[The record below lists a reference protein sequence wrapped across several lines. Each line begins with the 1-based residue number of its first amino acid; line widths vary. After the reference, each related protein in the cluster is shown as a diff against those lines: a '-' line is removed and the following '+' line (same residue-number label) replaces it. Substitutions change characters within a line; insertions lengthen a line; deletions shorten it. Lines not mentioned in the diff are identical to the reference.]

1 MPGQNKKIDRKGTQ
15 ATGKQIFSNETKW
28 PELCFGSR
36 EDQKEINSKGK
47 SRAGCKGEGRHRVSL
62 QCQQSLIY
70 RSGVTQTIQPM
81 QHAPST
87 DMQPHCLLGA
97 NTAYAFLLFLLFC
110 KRQEISGVIIYS
122 ADLHDLTKI

>member
-87 DMQPHCLLGA
+87 DMQPHCLLGV
-97 NTAYAFLLFLLFC
+97 NTAYAFF
-110 KRQEISGVIIYS
+110 YS
-122 ADLHDLTKI
+122 FYFVNVRRYQG